1 MVVRKT
7 NMRRIEGVGGKVGK
21 QTTEVSN
28 EEDPRSDTVTT
39 HKWVRDKKKYR
50 DVSQVQLSTLQCT
63 QKLALFQTLF
73 QGCRPNIN
81 QSLDGAEN
89 NETLDTTS
97 FSYR

>member
-1 MVVRKT
+1 
-7 NMRRIEGVGGKVGK
+7 MRRIEGVGGKVGK

-39 HKWVRDKKKYR
+39 HKWVRDKKYR

-89 NETLDTTS
+89 NETLDTTVTVVS
-97 FSYR
+97 KVSL

>member
-39 HKWVRDKKKYR
+39 HKWARDKKISRCESSSTFNFTVYPKVGAFPDAFSGLSAKY
-50 DVSQVQLSTLQCT
+50 
-63 QKLALFQTLF
+63 
-73 QGCRPNIN
+73 
-81 QSLDGAEN
+81 
-89 NETLDTTS
+89 
-97 FSYR
+97 